1 MERPDPADDLEE
13 EGIPEVEELP
23 PGLEGTGGDYEAVPA
38 PRDRPQ
44 ASLDWGITED
54 EERRG
59 EPLEVR
65 RRREL
70 PDRVKADPVVVPRLV
85 EEEELGDEFAELTD
99 DDTGLSA
106 EEAAMHFEE
115 PR

>member
-13 EGIPEVEELP
+13 EGIPPIEELP
-23 PGLEGTGGDYEAVPA
+23 PGLEDTGGDYEAVPA
-38 PRDRPQ
+38 PRDHPV
-44 ASLDWGITED
+44 AAEDYGITEE

-70 PDRVKADPVVVPRLV
+70 PDRISPVRPVVPRLV
-85 EEEELGDEFAELTD
+85 EDEDYGDEFGELSD
-99 DDTGLSA
+99 DAAGLSA

-115 PR
+115 P